1 MNFQVA
7 VQVFKAIV
15 KFFSIFLKKVYFCI
29 KFKLMNYSEIVSVSK
44 LSGLYQI
51 HKKRNDGL
59 IVKSLSDGK
68 VIFAASRNHVFTP
81 LENITIYTEN
91 EPVEL
96 KEVFKSIKKNI
107 SKNPLPNAKADGN
120 VLRGFFE
127 VVLPEYD
134 KDKVYTSDIT
144 KIIKMYQVLDAN
156 NLIDNLDSKTEEKA
170 AESNE
175 EAATEVKKAA
185 KKTKKAE
192 ENVAEEAPKTAK
204 KTAKKT
210 TKKED

>member
-1 MNFQVA
+1 
-7 VQVFKAIV
+7 
-15 KFFSIFLKKVYFCI
+15 
-29 KFKLMNYSEIVSVSK
+29 MNYSEIVSVSK
-44 LSGLYQI
+44 MSGLYQI

-59 IVKSLSDGK
+59 IIKSLSDGK

-96 KEVFKSIKKNI
+96 KEIFISIKKNI
-107 SKNPLPNAKADGN
+107 NKNPLPNAKAEGN
-120 VLRGFFE
+120 VLKGFFE

-134 KDKVYTSDIT
+134 KDRVYTSDIT

-156 NLIDNLDSKTEEKA
+156 NLIDSLDSN
-170 AESNE
+170 NE
-175 EAATEVKKAA
+175 EEASKSTVEATEVKKAA
-185 KKTKKAE
+185 KKTKKADVS
-192 ENVAEEAPKTAK
+192 VAEETP

-210 TKKED
+210 TKKTTKKKD

>member
-1 MNFQVA
+1 
-7 VQVFKAIV
+7 
-15 KFFSIFLKKVYFCI
+15 
-29 KFKLMNYSEIVSVSK
+29 MNYSEIVSVSK
-44 LSGLYQI
+44 MSGLYQI

-59 IVKSLSDGK
+59 IIKSLTDGK

-81 LENITIYTEN
+81 LENITIYTET

-107 SKNPLPNAKADGN
+107 GKNPLPNAKAEGN
-120 VLRGFFE
+120 VLRSFFE

-134 KDKVYTSDIT
+134 KERVYTSDIT
-144 KIIKMYQVLDAN
+144 KIIKMYQVLDSN
-156 NLIDNLDSKTEEKA
+156 NLIDSLDSKKEEKA
-170 AESNE
+170 AETTE
-175 EAATEVKKAA
+175 EATEVKKAA

-192 ENVAEEAPKTAK
+192 ESAAEEAPKTAK

>member
-1 MNFQVA
+1 
-7 VQVFKAIV
+7 
-15 KFFSIFLKKVYFCI
+15 
-29 KFKLMNYSEIVSVSK
+29 MNYSEIVSVSK

-107 SKNPLPNAKADGN
+107 GKNPLPNAKADGN

-170 AESNE
+170 AESTE
-175 EAATEVKKAA
+175 EATEVKKAA
-185 KKTKKAE
+185 KKSKKAE
-192 ENVAEEAPKTAK
+192 ENVAKEAP

>member
-1 MNFQVA
+1 
-7 VQVFKAIV
+7 
-15 KFFSIFLKKVYFCI
+15 
-29 KFKLMNYSEIVSVSK
+29 MNYSEIVSVSK
-44 LSGLYQI
+44 MSGLYQI

-59 IVKSLSDGK
+59 IIKSLSDGK

-96 KEVFKSIKKNI
+96 KEIFISIKKNI
-107 SKNPLPNAKADGN
+107 SKNPLPNVKTEGN
-120 VLRGFFE
+120 VLKGFFE

-156 NLIDNLDSKTEEKA
+156 NLIDSLDNQKDEKA
-170 AESNE
+170 VDTKE
-175 EAATEVKKAA
+175 EATEVIKVA
-185 KKTKKAE
+185 KKTKKADE
-192 ENVAEEAPKTAK
+192 SVAKETPKTAK

>member
-1 MNFQVA
+1 
-7 VQVFKAIV
+7 
-15 KFFSIFLKKVYFCI
+15 
-29 KFKLMNYSEIVSVSK
+29 MNYSEIVSVSK
-44 LSGLYQI
+44 MSGLYQI

-59 IVKSLSDGK
+59 IIKSLSDGK

-107 SKNPLPNAKADGN
+107 GKNPLPNAKAEGN

-156 NLIDNLDSKTEEKA
+156 NLIDNLDSKEEKA
-170 AESNE
+170 AESTE
-175 EAATEVKKAA
+175 EATEVKKAT

>member
-1 MNFQVA
+1 
-7 VQVFKAIV
+7 
-15 KFFSIFLKKVYFCI
+15 
-29 KFKLMNYSEIVSVSK
+29 MNYSEIVSVSK

-59 IVKSLSDGK
+59 IIKSLSDGK

-156 NLIDNLDSKTEEKA
+156 NLIDNLDSKEEKTVESTEEV
-170 AESNE
+170 
-175 EAATEVKKAA
+175 TEVKKAA

>member
-1 MNFQVA
+1 
-7 VQVFKAIV
+7 
-15 KFFSIFLKKVYFCI
+15 
-29 KFKLMNYSEIVSVSK
+29 MNYSEIVSVSK
-44 LSGLYQI
+44 MSGLYQI

-96 KEVFKSIKKNI
+96 KEVFYSIKKNI
-107 SKNPLPNAKADGN
+107 GKNPLPNSKADGN

-156 NLIDNLDSKTEEKA
+156 NLIDSLDNKKEEKA

-175 EAATEVKKAA
+175 EAATEVKKTA

-192 ENVAEEAPKTAK
+192 EPVAEEAPKTAK